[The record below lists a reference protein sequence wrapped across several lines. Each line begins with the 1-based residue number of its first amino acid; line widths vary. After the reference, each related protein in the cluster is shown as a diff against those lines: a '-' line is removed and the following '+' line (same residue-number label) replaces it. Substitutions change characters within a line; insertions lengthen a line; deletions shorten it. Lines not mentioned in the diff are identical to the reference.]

1 MLTAIA
7 ILWVFIWALVLVDLF
22 RRDWS
27 TGVKVAWAI
36 GILILPVVGVLAY
49 LIVRPPSAADRRDII
64 EATDTH
70 GASTV
75 DVERDRHPV

>member
-49 LIVRPPSAADRRDII
+49 LIVRPPSAADGPGVTGPSDS
-64 EATDTH
+64 H